1 MRRTGEGWLQGA
13 VYMLD
18 ETLSA
23 SVELGSFS
31 NEELFLKIVKA
42 NILSWVIKISSWIFK
57 EFEGKKKG
65 III

>member
-1 MRRTGEGWLQGA
+1 MRLVFEDWLQGA

-18 ETLSA
+18 ETLSG

-42 NILSWVIKISSWIFK
+42 NILSWVIKISSWIFN
-57 EFEGKKKG
+57 EFEGKKKKV
-65 III
+65 